1 MKQPRIHISWY
12 ILADA
17 IVCLFTWASFY
28 YLRTK
33 IYDYPFSMPPGFYLG
48 LFLYVTGWLS
58 LHFLSGA
65 YHSLYQRSRLTE
77 LIRTLFASIVGCL
90 VLLFF
95 FILKNPQT
103 HNQFYYLE
111 FFSLLLPTFICTFVV
126 RLLFLSVAKNQLIHQ
141 KVYFNALLIGNA
153 SKISSFYHQFKE
165 AKDTGGVVLSALINT
180 DNGTIDE
187 VPESITS
194 YAQIDQL
201 GRVIKEKA
209 IEEVIIAVNKE
220 DRALLTHIL
229 QVLSDQDVDVKIT
242 PDMVDIIS
250 GALQTNN
257 VMGVPLIDIHS
268 GQLPL
273 WQQNIKRVT
282 DLLLSVLLM
291 CLLSPIIL
299 FSIIR
304 VLISSKG
311 PVFFIQERIGYKGK
325 PFRMYKFR
333 SMYEDAEKNGPMLS
347 STDDP
352 RITHW
357 GKTMRKWRLDE
368 IPQLWNVM
376 KGEMSL
382 VGPRPERK
390 YYIDQIVALHPEYK
404 YIFKT
409 KPGITSWG
417 MVNVGYASSVAE
429 MIQRMPYDLLYVEN
443 ISLGLD
449 LKILIYTIQII
460 IAGKGK

>member
-1 MKQPRIHISWY
+1 
-12 ILADA
+12 
-17 IVCLFTWASFY
+17 
-28 YLRTK
+28 
-33 IYDYPFSMPPGFYLG
+33 MPPGFYLG
-48 LFLYVTGWLS
+48 LFLYVAGWLS

-65 YHSLYQRSRLTE
+65 YQSLYQRSRLTE
-77 LIRTLFASIVGCL
+77 LIRTFFVSIVGCL

-111 FFSLLLPTFICTFVV
+111 FFSLLVPIFICTFFI
-126 RLLFLSVAKNQLIHQ
+126 RLIFLSIAKNQLIHQ

-153 SKISSFYHQFKE
+153 SKISAFYHQFRE

-180 DNGTIDE
+180 DNGAIDE
-187 VPESITS
+187 LPQSIARYT
-194 YAQIDQL
+194 QIDQL
-201 GRVIKEKA
+201 AIVIKEKA

-220 DRALLTHIL
+220 DRALLAHIL
-229 QVLSDQDVDVKIT
+229 QVLSDQDVDIKIT

-250 GALQTNN
+250 GALQTSN

-282 DLLLSVLLM
+282 DLLLSILLM

-325 PFRMYKFR
+325 PFRMFKFR

-368 IPQLWNVM
+368 IPQLWNVI

-390 YYIDQIVALHPEYK
+390 YYIDQIVAQHPEYK

-417 MVNVGYASSVAE
+417 MVNFGYASSVEE
-429 MIQRMPYDLLYVEN
+429 MIQRIPYDLLYVEN
-443 ISLGLD
+443 VSLGLD

-460 IAGKGK
+460 FAGKGK

>member
-12 ILADA
+12 IFADA
-17 IVCLFTWASFY
+17 LVCLFTWACFY
-28 YLRTK
+28 FLRTK
-33 IYDYPFSMPPGFYLG
+33 IYDYPFTMPPGFYSGML
-48 LFLYVTGWLS
+48 LYVAGWLS

-65 YHSLYQRSRLTE
+65 YASLYQRSRLTE
-77 LIRTLFASIVGCL
+77 LARTFFVSLVGCL

-111 FFSLLLPTFICTFVV
+111 FFSLLVPVFVSTFAI
-126 RLLFLSVAKNQLIHQ
+126 RLIFLSIAKKQLIHRE
-141 KVYFNALLIGNA
+141 VYFNALLIGNA
-153 SKISSFYHQFKE
+153 TKIKTFYEQFRT
-165 AKDTGGVVLSALINT
+165 AKDTAGVVLSALITT
-180 DNGTIDE
+180 DGAVISAFPD
-187 VPESITS
+187 SIS
-194 YAQIDQL
+194 QYQQIDVLTQ
-201 GRVIKEKA
+201 VIEEKQ
-209 IEEVIIAVNKE
+209 IEEVIIAVDKE
-220 DRALLTHIL
+220 DRALLANIL
-229 QVLSDQDVDVKIT
+229 QVLSDKEVDVKIT
-242 PDMVDIIS
+242 ADMVDIIS

-273 WQQNIKRVT
+273 WQQNIKRAT
-282 DLLLSVLLM
+282 DLLLSLLLL

-299 FSIIR
+299 FAMIR

-311 PVFFIQERIGYKGK
+311 PVFFTQERIGYKGK

-333 SMYEDAEKNGPMLS
+333 SMFADAEKNGPMLS

-352 RITHW
+352 RITRW

-368 IPQLWNVM
+368 IPQLWNVI

-390 YYIDQIVALHPEYK
+390 YYIDQIVAKHPEFR

-417 MVNVGYASSVAE
+417 MVNFGYASSVEE

-443 ISLGLD
+443 VSLGLD
-449 LKILIYTIQII
+449 FKILIYTIQII
-460 IAGKGK
+460 VAGKGK